1 MRLRDNSV
9 AEMSSSVPR
18 IAAIRGAPNRAI
30 QDALRRF
37 AHRWTDRGVRIAG
50 LIETLDDMAE
60 PTWQAVRLQN
70 IRSGETYP
78 LFQYSD
84 RWPLPV
90 TCRAQ
95 GLSRLASTSAL
106 RSKPAAICSS

>member
-37 AHRWTDRGVRIAG
+37 AHRWTDRGVQIAG

-78 LFQYSD
+78 LFQNRTDGRCLSPAGRRD
-84 RWPLPV
+84 
-90 TCRAQ
+90 CR
-95 GLSRLASTSAL
+95 GLRRHL
-106 RSKPAAICSS
+106 R